1 MKKKVIWIN
10 LILAVLLISTIFFA
24 LTHGASNFSMQKMT
38 NSQLNIL
45 FNIRV
50 PRIISALVAGAS
62 LSVSGAF
69 FQATL
74 RNPIAEPGIM
84 GISSAAS
91 LCQLLAVIILPEIF
105 FGKII
110 FAIIGG
116 LLAFGLLLLFQK
128 KDDAL
133 SVNYHRSGI
142 ECGVHGDAGSFH

>member
-69 FQATL
+69 FRQLCAIRL
-74 RNPIAEPGIM
+74 QNLELWG
-84 GISSAAS
+84 S
-91 LCQLLAVIILPEIF
+91 LVQPVY
-105 FGKII
+105 
-110 FAIIGG
+110 
-116 LLAFGLLLLFQK
+116 
-128 KDDAL
+128 
-133 SVNYHRSGI
+133 VN
-142 ECGVHGDAGSFH
+142 C

>member
-1 MKKKVIWIN
+1 MKAVKTGRVYDLQQPDFNASANMMFSQALNKLSNCCTLESDQNEEKVIWIN

-69 FQATL
+69 FQATCAIRL
-74 RNPIAEPGIM
+74 QNLELWG
-84 GISSAAS
+84 S
-91 LCQLLAVIILPEIF
+91 LVQPVY
-105 FGKII
+105 
-110 FAIIGG
+110 
-116 LLAFGLLLLFQK
+116 
-128 KDDAL
+128 
-133 SVNYHRSGI
+133 VN
-142 ECGVHGDAGSFH
+142 C